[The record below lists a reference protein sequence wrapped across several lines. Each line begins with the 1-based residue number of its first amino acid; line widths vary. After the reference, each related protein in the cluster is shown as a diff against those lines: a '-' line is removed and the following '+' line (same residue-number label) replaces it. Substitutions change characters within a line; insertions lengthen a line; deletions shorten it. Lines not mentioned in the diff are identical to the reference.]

1 MALTLQ
7 ERLGKSSLKL
17 LFPLTG
23 LFLFVLP
30 IPHTLI
36 VREAALFISVL
47 ILVLLFQR
55 ERSSLF
61 ETLASLK
68 VQAVIF
74 ALFLGWILF
83 LAFFVSADRGWALN
97 EIKTQWGMGSL
108 ALVLGAGM
116 ATLARRGL
124 LSLRTLMTVMYGAL
138 GVHVLA
144 LNVSGAIGVMEKLE
158 SVKPFPGLTALTAG
172 VGGFTIGPID
182 GSLLASLFFV
192 VVASETV
199 YRALFKRR
207 LVPVPRSLLVV
218 SFVLVAGASVFTGL
232 RNIVEMPIL
241 VAGVIFILFFLGR
254 EARKKVVYS
263 LVALMP
269 LAIGAV
275 FLFYR
280 SDARWAQLSETL
292 DLVMK
297 EKEPARILAFSSS
310 YDFPRLQ
317 NRKRVNV
324 SNFIRFTKYRV
335 ALRVVRE
342 YPLGIGFGRNAFG
355 HYLKDRYKSGVGLN
369 SDSSLL
375 DMAVGA
381 GVPGVAFFGALIFS
395 ILAMSFRSFTKSRDY
410 YALVLYLIIICFGAR
425 MVFDS
430 VLRDHLLEIFLFV
443 TGMLAT
449 RVSVVGT
456 GPVLMLKE
464 GKCPYGEVARGE
476 QKMKAV

>member
-1 MALTLQ
+1 MALTLH
-7 ERLGKSSLKL
+7 ERLSKSSQKL

-55 ERSSLF
+55 ERSGLI

-74 ALFLGWILF
+74 ALFIGWILF
-83 LAFFVSADRGWALN
+83 LAFFVSEDMVWALN
-97 EIKTQWGMGSL
+97 EIRTQWGMGSL

-124 LSLRTLMTVMYGAL
+124 VSLRALMTVVYGAL

-144 LNVSGAIGVMEKLE
+144 LNVGGAIVIMDKLR
-158 SVKPFPGLTALTAG
+158 SGKPFPGLTALTAG

-182 GSLLASLFFV
+182 GSLLASIFFV
-192 VVASETV
+192 VVLSETV
-199 YRALFKRR
+199 YRVLFRRR
-207 LVPVPRSLLVV
+207 LIPVPRPLLVL
-218 SFVLVAGASVFTGL
+218 SFVLVLGASVFTGL
-232 RNIVEMPIL
+232 RNIVEMPIM
-241 VAGVIFILFFLGR
+241 VAGVIFILFFLGG
-254 EARKKVVYS
+254 EVRKKAVYS
-263 LVALMP
+263 LVVLMP
-269 LAIGAV
+269 LAMGAV

-292 DLVMK
+292 ALVMR
-297 EKEPARILAFSSS
+297 EKEPARILASPSG
-310 YDFPRLQ
+310 YVFPRLQ

-324 SNFIRFTKYRV
+324 SNFIRFIKYRV
-335 ALRVVRE
+335 GLGVVRE
-342 YPLGIGFGRNAFG
+342 HPLGIGFGRNALG
-355 HYLKDRYKSGVGLN
+355 HYLKDRYSRGVGIN

-381 GVPGVAFFGALIFS
+381 GVPGVALFGALIFS
-395 ILAMSFRSFTKSRDY
+395 MLAMSFRSFTRSRDY
-410 YALVLYLIIICFGAR
+410 YALVLYLVIICFGAR

-449 RVSVVGT
+449 RVSVVGA

-464 GKCPYGEVARGE
+464 GKYAYGEVARSE